1 MMRPNMVSMMS
12 AAGNV
17 LIGINPP
24 NLMEEVE
31 NFSNKFFTGL

>member
-1 MMRPNMVSMMS
+1 MMRPNMVNMMT

-17 LIGINPP
+17 LIGINRP